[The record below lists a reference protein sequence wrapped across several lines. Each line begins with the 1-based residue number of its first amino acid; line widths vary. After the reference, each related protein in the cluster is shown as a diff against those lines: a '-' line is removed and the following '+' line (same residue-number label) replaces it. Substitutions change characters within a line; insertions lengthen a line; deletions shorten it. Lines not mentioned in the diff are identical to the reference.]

1 MDTSLWIDK
10 DVAAVDAV
18 DAGLLLL
25 SLCKSKNIVYM
36 GYIGTVIQNVAYI
49 TNLLRMTLHTAKNLV
64 LCQAPLCCRNLEYP
78 ENRGTKKIPT
88 AIKSRYRV
96 QIYRH
101 N

>member
-49 TNLLRMTLHTAKNLV
+49 TNLLL
-64 LCQAPLCCRNLEYP
+64 
-78 ENRGTKKIPT
+78 NRTYVHK
-88 AIKSRYRV
+88 
-96 QIYRH
+96 
-101 N
+101 

>member
-49 TNLLRMTLHTAKNLV
+49 TNLLLNRTYISEPFVTYDITHRQKLSLV
-64 LCQAPLCCRNLEYP
+64 PSPSMLQKL
-78 ENRGTKKIPT
+78 GI
-88 AIKSRYRV
+88 S
-96 QIYRH
+96 
-101 N
+101 